1 MKITAVNTYVLKSP
15 LQTPFAFSQG
25 WVRQRAAAIVEVVTD
40 AGISG
45 WGEALCVGMQPPEI
59 AAATVESALAPVLLG
74 ADPREPEVL
83 WHAMYN
89 RTRDFGQKGA
99 VISGISAVD
108 IALWD
113 LCGKARGE
121 PVWRLLGG
129 AFRRRVRAYA
139 TGFYR
144 IQGQGEAARLA
155 EEAVRHHESG
165 LSLMK
170 VKLGFGIADDLAVMA
185 AIDRALQ
192 GRSVTLMID
201 TNHAYGEAD
210 AIRLGRAL
218 EPLSLRWY
226 EEPVAP
232 ENIEGYC
239 NVRRALAIPIAGGE
253 CDYTAFGF
261 GRLAAARALDIA
273 QPDIAA
279 AGGFTACR
287 HIAAICL
294 AHGIQVNPH
303 VWGAAIAQRASLH
316 LIASLPLAHPSLFA
330 TEPILEYDS
339 SDHPFRTALVDH
351 PVQQKDGWVE
361 IDDRPGLGIEV
372 DRDALMALR
381 A

>member
-59 AAATVESALAPVLLG
+59 AAATVESALAPVLIG

-144 IQGQGEAARLA
+144 IHGQGEAARLA

-170 VKLGFGIADDLAVMA
+170 VKLGFGIEDDLAVM
-185 AIDRALQ
+185 
-192 GRSVTLMID
+192 
-201 TNHAYGEAD
+201 
-210 AIRLGRAL
+210 
-218 EPLSLRWY
+218 
-226 EEPVAP
+226 
-232 ENIEGYC
+232 
-239 NVRRALAIPIAGGE
+239 
-253 CDYTAFGF
+253 
-261 GRLAAARALDIA
+261 
-273 QPDIAA
+273 
-279 AGGFTACR
+279 
-287 HIAAICL
+287 
-294 AHGIQVNPH
+294 
-303 VWGAAIAQRASLH
+303 
-316 LIASLPLAHPSLFA
+316 
-330 TEPILEYDS
+330 
-339 SDHPFRTALVDH
+339 
-351 PVQQKDGWVE
+351 
-361 IDDRPGLGIEV
+361 
-372 DRDALMALR
+372 
-381 A
+381 